1 MPTHEKLIY
10 KYLQGECSAE
20 EIKQLNQ
27 WIKTS
32 KDNARLFFQ
41 IEELYFQ
48 GKRDFKK
55 EEEQTLKAEKKL
67 FEQISKLEIQKSRP
81 RRILLRWSKYA
92 AIFIATLTIGGG
104 IFKTIENTL
113 KNDIETIAIESGNS
127 IRQIVLP
134 DSSKVWLNKNSRL
147 TYASA
152 FVQKE
157 RKVQLEGEAYF
168 EVSKNKEIPFI
179 VNNELMQV
187 KVLGTTF
194 NLKCTQGEPT
204 ASATLIEGVIEV
216 KGNNHEGR
224 ITLSPGQSAEV
235 NTTTKSLTVKQVNAK
250 MKGIW
255 RKGLI
260 PFEGA
265 NLRDIA
271 STLEKY
277 YPVRIVLAED
287 IDLQNTY
294 SGVLKQMNNIESVL
308 KSLKNSIPIEYRIEQ
323 NKVYI
328 ANRKQ

>member
-1 MPTHEKLIY
+1 MLTHEELIY

-20 EIKQLNQ
+20 ETKQLSQ
-27 WIKTS
+27 WINTS
-32 KDNARLFFQ
+32 KDHARFFFQ

-48 GKRDFKK
+48 GKRNSQK
-55 EEEQTLKAEKKL
+55 EEEQTIKAEKKL
-67 FEQISKLEIQKSRP
+67 FEQIHKQEKQITHTRHM
-81 RRILLRWSKYA
+81 LLRWSKYA
-92 AIFIATLTIGGG
+92 AIFIVALTIGGG
-104 IFKTIENTL
+104 IFKTVESTQ
-113 KNDIETIAIESGNS
+113 KNHVETIAVESGNS

-152 FVQKE
+152 FIQKE

-168 EVSKNKEIPFI
+168 EVSKNKKVPFI
-179 VNNELMQV
+179 VDNKLMQV

-194 NLKCTQGEPT
+194 NLKCTQGSPT

-224 ITLSPGQSAEV
+224 ITLSPGQSAEI
-235 NTTTKSLTVKQVNAK
+235 NSATRRLTVRQVNAR
-250 MKGIW
+250 MRGIW

-260 PFEGA
+260 PFEEA
-265 NLRDIA
+265 NLNDIA
-271 STLEKY
+271 LTLEKY
-277 YPVRIVLAED
+277 YPVKIILADD